1 MDPPEA
7 TAADARTH
15 EAILCVWEEVASPQP
30 GEDRSVLRDRI
41 RAACDAGVHVGILS
55 DASARVVDGDLGV
68 RPSGPGA
75 LHLLT
80 DGGVAVHACGPDG
93 LHRIADVP
101 GGPGP
106 VGETMAAAGRWMTAM
121 LAHQGIGAGLVVLVG
136 PRLASL
142 VRRDVTGVCAV
153 PELGRATIV
162 AAGPARHQTGA
173 VVGPRPLCAVID
185 GQLRRRAG
193 GRVPDIDAD
202 PSWTL
207 ELRIP
212 DHPADAAVQATL
224 LTLADGRFGSRG
236 CLEEDTTD
244 CEATIIATGVY
255 TDSGDRRVLLA
266 GPAWTAFDG
275 VGDRAGRRVFDLRT
289 GVLLRE
295 SDDGFR
301 SVRFA
306 SCARPGV
313 MALRAEAV
321 ADLSPGDA
329 LRPRD
334 GGWADDCTAT
344 TRATRGGGVV
354 AAARQ
359 TQAVGGV
366 ARVERLAG
374 YVAHPTR
381 RPRRADAQE
390 ILDTATAAG
399 FDALLG
405 EQRAAWARRWS
416 DAAIT
421 IDGDP
426 DAELAVRFALFHLL
440 SMVADHGEAAV
451 GARGVS
457 GPAYDGHVFWDA
469 DVFVLPVLAATRPSA
484 AQAMLRYRTARLAAA
499 RRRATALGFAGAL
512 WPWESADDG
521 DDVTPQ
527 STYDRSGTLVPI
539 RTGAAEQHIVAD
551 VAWAAIH
558 YAAWTGDDAFIRG
571 RGMPLVTEGAR
582 FWASRVERD
591 DDGRAHIR
599 DVIGPDEYHELVDD
613 NAFTNVMARWH
624 LRTAATLA
632 EQHEAASPA
641 EIRDWR
647 EVADAL
653 VDNLDPR
660 TGRYEQFAG
669 FDDLTPLIISDVV
682 QPPVAADL
690 LLGRDVVQASQ
701 VVKQADVLML
711 HHLVPDEVAPGS
723 LQPNLDFYAPRT
735 AHGSSLSPAIHA
747 AAWAR
752 AGRPD
757 RALDMLRIALRLDL
771 DDVTGTTAGGLHVA
785 TFGGVWHALVFG
797 FLGLRPAGGALL
809 LDPVLPA
816 TWTSLEA
823 AMRFRSARVVVRA
836 HHDRVHLTC
845 ERPLAVRLGRGGDT
859 VTAMPPGGDLPLP
872 VRKEDVG

>member
-1 MDPPEA
+1 MDRSA
-7 TAADARTH
+7 STAADARTH
-15 EAILCVWEEVASPQP
+15 EAVLCVWEEVASSQP
-30 GEDRSVLRDRI
+30 GVDRSVLRDRI
-41 RAACDAGVHVGILS
+41 LAACRAGVHVGVFS
-55 DASARVVDGDLGV
+55 DASARVVDGDLGM
-68 RPSGPGA
+68 RPDGPGT

-93 LHRIADVP
+93 LRRIHGVP
-101 GGPGP
+101 GSRRTAGGA
-106 VGETMAAAGRWMTAM
+106 MAAAARWMAAV
-121 LAHQGIGAGLVVLVG
+121 LAQRGIGAGLVLLVG

-142 VRRDVTGVCAV
+142 VRPEAGGVCPV
-153 PELGRATIV
+153 PELGRATVV
-162 AAGPARHQTGA
+162 AADPTMYRTGA
-173 VVGPRPLCAVID
+173 DVRPPALCDLID
-185 GQLRRRAG
+185 GQLRRRAD

-202 PSWTL
+202 ASWTL

-224 LTLADGRFGSRG
+224 LTLADGWFGSRG
-236 CLEEDTTD
+236 CLEEDPHSSG
-244 CEATIIATGVY
+244 AVVAAGVY
-255 TDSGDRRVLLA
+255 TDSGDRRILLP
-266 GPAWTAFDG
+266 GPAWTAFDD
-275 VGDRAGRRVFDLRT
+275 VGSRAGRRVLDLRT

-301 SVRFA
+301 SIRFM
-306 SCARPGV
+306 SYVRPGV

-321 ADLSPGDA
+321 ADLSQGNA

-344 TRATRGGGVV
+344 AHASRGGGVV

-359 TQAVGGV
+359 TRAAGNV
-366 ARVERLAG
+366 ACVERLAG

-381 RPRRADAQE
+381 HPRSADAHE
-390 ILDTATAAG
+390 VLEDAADAG
-399 FDALLG
+399 FDALLA

-421 IDGDP
+421 IEGDP
-426 DAELAVRFALFHLL
+426 DAQLAVRFALFHLL
-440 SMVADHGEAAV
+440 STVADHGEAAV
-451 GARGVS
+451 GARGLS

-484 AQAMLRYRTARLAAA
+484 AQAMLRYRVARLDAA
-499 RRRATALGFAGAL
+499 RRRAAALGFAGAL

-521 DDVTPQ
+521 DDVTPPAA
-527 STYDRSGTLVPI
+527 YDRSGTLVPI
-539 RTGAAEQHIVAD
+539 HTGAAEQHVVAD
-551 VAWAAIH
+551 VAWSATQ
-558 YAAWTGDDAFIRG
+558 YAGWTGDNAFLRG
-571 RGMPLVTEGAR
+571 PGIPLVTEGAR
-582 FWASRVERD
+582 FWASRVDHD

-624 LRTAATLA
+624 LRTAAALA
-632 EQHEAASPA
+632 ERHDVAPPA
-641 EIRDWR
+641 EIRRWR
-647 EVADAL
+647 EVAGAL
-653 VDNLDPR
+653 VDNHDPR

-669 FDDLTPLIISDVV
+669 FYGLTPLIIGDIAR
-682 QPPVAADL
+682 PPVAADL
-690 LLGRDVVQASQ
+690 LLGRDVVRASQ

-711 HHLVPDEVAPGS
+711 HHLVPDEVAPAS

-747 AAWAR
+747 AVWAR

-757 RALDMLRIALRLDL
+757 RALDLLRVALRLDL

-785 TFGGVWHALVFG
+785 TFGGVWQALVYG
-797 FLGLRPAGGALL
+797 FLGLRPAGAALL

-816 TWTSLEA
+816 TWTSLEV
-823 AMRFRSARVVVRA
+823 MLRFRGGRVVVRA
-836 HHDRVHLTC
+836 HHQHVHVAC
-845 ERPLAVRLGRGGDT
+845 ERPVAVRLGRDGHSVT
-859 VTAMPPGGDLPLP
+859 VTPPGRDLPLP
-872 VRKEDVG
+872 ARKEDVA